1 MANPT
6 KEQAQKELVKL
17 EAEIIALGKEKN
29 QKDEAV
35 YVARD
40 KALRENERV
49 FQEKHSKI
57 MSQINTLKKFA

>member
-6 KEQAQKELVKL
+6 KEQAQKELAKL

-29 QKDEAV
+29 RKDEAV
-35 YVARD
+35 YAARD

-49 FQEKHSKI
+49 FQESYSKL
-57 MSQINTLKKFA
+57 MSQVNTLKKFA